1 MRQSSPALRRAAI
14 DAAIID
20 LDGTLVDTM
29 GDFEAAIGRMSVE
42 LGLPAVPREFIARSV
57 GWGSEHLVRAVLQ
70 QSGAAP
76 SVFDGAWV
84 SFQRCYLSING
95 AHSRIFPGVIEALDR
110 FAASGLK
117 LACVTNKPTAFTRP
131 LLAKLSLARYF
142 DVVYG
147 GDAFARR
154 KPDPTPLIEACATL
168 GTEPARTL
176 MIGDS
181 AVDAQ
186 AARSAG
192 CPLAL
197 VRYGFNH
204 AQAMEKLGADQLLD
218 RIDELFV

>member
-1 MRQSSPALRRAAI
+1 MRSPPALRRASI

-20 LDGTLVDTM
+20 LDGTLVDTL
-29 GDFEAAIGRMSVE
+29 GDFEAAIGGMLDE
-42 LGLPAVPREFIARSV
+42 LRLPAVPREFIAGSV
-57 GWGSEHLVRAVLQ
+57 GWGSEQLVRTVLQ
-70 QSGAAP
+70 HAGAAP
-76 SVFDGAWV
+76 SAFDGAWA
-84 SFQRCYLSING
+84 SYQRCYLAING
-95 AHSRIFPGVIEALDR
+95 ARSRIYPGVVEALDR

-117 LACVTNKPTAFTRP
+117 LACVTNKPSAFTRP
-131 LLAKLSLARYF
+131 LLARLSLERYF
-142 DVVYG
+142 GVVYG
-147 GDAFARR
+147 GDAFARK
-154 KPDPTPLIEACATL
+154 KPDPLPLIEACAAL
-168 GTEPARTL
+168 ASEPARTL

-204 AQAMEKLGADQLLD
+204 GASMEALGADQLLD

>member
-1 MRQSSPALRRAAI
+1 VLRRAAV

-20 LDGTLVDTM
+20 LDGTLVDTL
-29 GDFEAAIGRMSVE
+29 GDFEAAIGSMLDE
-42 LGLPAVPREFIARSV
+42 LQLPAVPREFIARSV
-57 GWGSEHLVRAVLQ
+57 GWGSEQLVRAVLQ
-70 QSGAAP
+70 HAGAAP
-76 SVFDGAWV
+76 LAFDGAWA
-84 SFQRCYLSING
+84 SYQRGYRAVNG
-95 AHSRIFPGVIEALDR
+95 TFSRIYPGVVEALDR

-117 LACVTNKPTAFTRP
+117 LACVTNKPGAFTRP
-131 LLAKLSLARYF
+131 LLARLALERYF

-147 GDAFARR
+147 GDAFARK
-154 KPDPTPLIEACATL
+154 KPDPMPLIEACAAL
-168 GTEPARTL
+168 GTAPARTL

-192 CPLAL
+192 CALAL

-204 AQAMEKLGADQLLD
+204 GQPMETLGADQLLD